1 MQREPQVCVS
11 TLGLF
16 LSIESA
22 FENQRFRAKK
32 IVRPDQMHLDRERLK
47 HIAKSFANV
56 RFVSGDLWSGD
67 YYICV
72 PVLCCGLVFEWLRH
86 CFALLKAWGGWFLT
100 VPEKDVY
107 ALWVFVPLVRQ
118 SFSHIT
124 IISYDYWI
132 FIIRLFSSFT
142 RLLSLL

>member
-32 IVRPDQMHLDRERLK
+32 IVRPDQTMQLDRERLK

-56 RFVSGDLWSGD
+56 RFVSGDL
-67 YYICV
+67 
-72 PVLCCGLVFEWLRH
+72 
-86 CFALLKAWGGWFLT
+86 
-100 VPEKDVY
+100 
-107 ALWVFVPLVRQ
+107 
-118 SFSHIT
+118 
-124 IISYDYWI
+124 
-132 FIIRLFSSFT
+132 
-142 RLLSLL
+142 